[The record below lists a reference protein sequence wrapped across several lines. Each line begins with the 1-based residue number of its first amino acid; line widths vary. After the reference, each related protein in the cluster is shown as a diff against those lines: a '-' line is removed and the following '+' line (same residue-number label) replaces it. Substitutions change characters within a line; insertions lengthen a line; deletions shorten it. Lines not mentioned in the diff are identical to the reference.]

1 MPRNKE
7 PMPMDP
13 VDQVVA
19 DWARQ
24 RPDLDASPIAIF
36 GRVRRI
42 ADLAAG
48 GLRGYLAPYGLTPG
62 EFDLLCNLRRAGR
75 PYRKTPSELAAS
87 ALVTSGALTGRLDAL
102 ERDGLIR
109 RRDHRADRR
118 VSYAELTAA
127 GRKLVDQ
134 VLEGHLAREE
144 ALLAGLDEAGRKDIE
159 RALALLERAI
169 REAGPRGGP

>member
-1 MPRNKE
+1 
-7 PMPMDP
+7 MDP

-42 ADLAAG
+42 ADLAAD
-48 GLRGYLAPYGLTPG
+48 GLRGFLVPHGLTPAS
-62 EFDLLCNLRRAGR
+62 FDILCNLRRAGP

-102 ERDGLIR
+102 ARDGLIR
-109 RRDHRADRR
+109 RREHPADRR
-118 VSYAELTAA
+118 VSYAELTPA
-127 GRKLVDQ
+127 GRKLIDR
-134 VLEGHLAREE
+134 VLEGHLDREE
-144 ALLAGLDEAGRKDIE
+144 ALLAGLDPADREDVE
-159 RALALLERAI
+159 RALALLERAV
-169 REAGPRGGP
+169 RKAGPTA

>member
-1 MPRNKE
+1 MT
-7 PMPMDP
+7 MDP

-19 DWARQ
+19 DWARE

-36 GRVRRI
+36 ARVRRI

-48 GLRGYLAPYGLTPG
+48 GLRGYLASYGLTPG
-62 EFDLLCNLRRAGR
+62 AFDILCNLRRAGR

-109 RRDHRADRR
+109 RRERRGDRR

-127 GRKLVDQ
+127 GRKLVDR
-134 VLEGHLAREE
+134 VFEGHLTREE
-144 ALLAGLDEAGRKDIE
+144 ALLASLNGADREDIE
-159 RALALLERAI
+159 RALALLESAI
-169 REAGPRGGP
+169 REGI

>member
-1 MPRNKE
+1 MT
-7 PMPMDP
+7 MDP

-48 GLRGYLAPYGLTPG
+48 SLRGYLASYGLTPG
-62 EFDLLCNLRRAGR
+62 SFDILCNLRRGGR

-109 RRDHRADRR
+109 RRDHPADRR

-127 GRKLVDQ
+127 GRKLIDR
-134 VLEGHLAREE
+134 VLEGHLDREE
-144 ALLAGLDEAGRKDIE
+144 ALLSTLSETDRKDVE
-159 RALALLERAI
+159 RALALLEDTVRTASP
-169 REAGPRGGP
+169 AQ

>member
-1 MPRNKE
+1 MPRNEE
-7 PMPMDP
+7 PMTMDP

-48 GLRGYLAPYGLTPG
+48 GLRAYLAPYGLTPG
-62 EFDLLCNLRRAGR
+62 AFDILCNLRRAGR

-87 ALVTSGALTGRLDAL
+87 SLVTSGALTGRLDAL

-109 RRDHRADRR
+109 RRDHRGDRR

-127 GRKLVDQ
+127 GRKLIDR
-134 VLEGHLAREE
+134 VLEGHLDREE
-144 ALLAGLDEAGRKDIE
+144 ALLATLDEADRKDIE
-159 RALALLERAI
+159 RALALLENAVR
-169 REAGPRGGP
+169 RGS